1 MSTSTMSLTATPAK
15 RSPIRAAGEK
25 KPSFDFPPSESLA
38 NNGGTSS
45 RDPIRAEA
53 VVDRSQGQDLGPVTR
68 RSVSSAA
75 TTTGTNAAANHRR
88 TRKVAAAAPKS
99 AKARWK
105 RVARIFAKQLAA
117 LLIIVGLI
125 QLTRKVIL
133 KVSTFSS
140 SSFGTT
146 AFSGLE
152 NRIAEVDG
160 LVKATTSTMQVQ
172 VELLD
177 KKIEKEAK
185 ALRQELDTKASA
197 FQRELKKVESR
208 AESLEKSVDDLNAK
222 PFVSRAELDKIY
234 EELKKGNVD
243 DSEFSIDELRAYAR
257 EMIEK
262 EIEKH
267 AGDGLG
273 RVDYALASGGGFV
286 MHHSDPFLVGKGSS
300 WSGTSSRHAHA
311 NAVKMLSP
319 SFGEPGQCFALKGSS
334 GYVQIRL
341 RRPIVPEAFTL
352 EHVAKNVAYDRSSA
366 PKDCLVS
373 GWLQGK
379 GQAPSEKMQLLAE
392 FTYDLDR
399 SNAQTFSVL
408 DSSGS
413 GLIDTVRL
421 DFTSNHGSNS
431 HTCIYRFRVHGRAPD
446 PVSVVGIQSLSG
458 QFTWNWTNCC
468 VFIHPNL

>member
-15 RSPIRAAGEK
+15 RSPILAGEK
-25 KPSFDFPPSESLA
+25 KSNFDFPPSESLA
-38 NNGGTSS
+38 NN
-45 RDPIRAEA
+45 RDPIRAAET
-53 VVDRSQGQDLGPVTR
+53 VVDRSQGQDLGPVAR

-75 TTTGTNAAANHRR
+75 ATGANTTANQRR
-88 TRKVAAAAPKS
+88 TRKVAAATPKS
-99 AKARWK
+99 ERARWK

-125 QLTRKVIL
+125 QVTRKVIL
-133 KVSTFSS
+133 KISTSS
-140 SSFGTT
+140 SSFETT

-152 NRIAEVDG
+152 SRIAEVDG

-177 KKIEKEAK
+177 KKMEKEAK
-185 ALRQELDTKASA
+185 ALRQELETKASA
-197 FQRELKKVESR
+197 FQSVLKKIESR
-208 AESLEKSVDDLNAK
+208 TESLEKSVDDLNAK
-222 PFVSRAELDKIY
+222 PFVSRDELDKIY

-243 DSEFSIDELRAYAR
+243 DSAFSIDELRAYAR
-257 EMIEK
+257 EMMEK

-267 AGDGLG
+267 AADGLG

-286 MHHSDPFLVGKGSS
+286 MQHSDPFLVGKGSS
-300 WSGTSSRHAHA
+300 WFAISSRRAHA

-319 SFGEPGQCFALKGSS
+319 SFGEPGQCFALKGSN

-341 RRPIVPEAFTL
+341 RGPIVPEAFTL

-373 GWLQGK
+373 GWLQGR
-379 GQAPSEKMQLLAE
+379 GQESSDETEKMQLLTE

-399 SNAQTFSVL
+399 SNAQTFSVI
-408 DSSGS
+408 DSSDS

-446 PVSVVGIQSLSG
+446 SVSVVETQS
-458 QFTWNWTNCC
+458 
-468 VFIHPNL
+468 

>member
-15 RSPIRAAGEK
+15 RSPLLAGEK
-25 KPSFDFPPSESLA
+25 KSNIDFPPSESLA
-38 NNGGTSS
+38 NG

-53 VVDRSQGQDLGPVTR
+53 VVDRSQSQELGPVTR
-68 RSVSSAA
+68 RSVSAA
-75 TTTGTNAAANHRR
+75 TGTTTTTNTTATQRR
-88 TRKVAAAAPKS
+88 TRKVATPKTE
-99 AKARWK
+99 KARWK
-105 RVARIFAKQLAA
+105 RVVRIFAKQLIA

-125 QLTRKVIL
+125 QVTRKVIL
-133 KVSTFSS
+133 KVTSSS
-140 SSFGTT
+140 SSFETT

-152 NRIAEVDG
+152 RRIAEVDG
-160 LVKATTSTMQVQ
+160 LVKATTSKMQVQ

-177 KKIEKEAK
+177 KKMEKEAK
-185 ALRQELDTKASA
+185 ALRQELEKKAST
-197 FQRELKKVESR
+197 FHNELKKIESR
-208 AESLEKSVDDLNAK
+208 TESLEKSVEEVNAK
-222 PFVSRAELDKIY
+222 PFVSRDELDKIY
-234 EELKKGNVD
+234 GELKKGNVD
-243 DSEFSIDELRAYAR
+243 AFSEVGIDELRAYAR
-257 EMIEK
+257 EMMEK

-267 AGDGLG
+267 AADGLG

-286 MHHSDPFLVGKGSS
+286 MKHSDPFLVGKGSN
-300 WSGTSSRHAHA
+300 WFATIGGRAHA

-319 SFGEPGQCFALKGSS
+319 SFGEPGQCFALKGSN

-341 RRPIVPEAFTL
+341 RGPIVPEAFTL

-373 GWLQGK
+373 GWLQGI
-379 GQAPSEKMQLLAE
+379 GQELSDETGKMQLLTE

-399 SNAQTFSVL
+399 SNAQTFNVL
-408 DSSGS
+408 DSPDS

-446 PVSVVGIQSLSG
+446 PVSVMETQS
-458 QFTWNWTNCC
+458 
-468 VFIHPNL
+468 

>member
-15 RSPIRAAGEK
+15 RSPLLAGEK
-25 KPSFDFPPSESLA
+25 KPNFDFPPSESLA
-38 NNGGTSS
+38 NGGTTS

-53 VVDRSQGQDLGPVTR
+53 VVDRSQGQDLGPVAR

-75 TTTGTNAAANHRR
+75 ATGGTNTTANQRR
-88 TRKVAAAAPKS
+88 TRKVAAAPKS
-99 AKARWK
+99 EKARWK

-125 QLTRKVIL
+125 QLTRRVIL
-133 KVSTFSS
+133 KLSTSP
-140 SSFGTT
+140 SFETT

-152 NRIAEVDG
+152 SRIAEVDG

-177 KKIEKEAK
+177 KKIEKEAR
-185 ALRQELDTKASA
+185 ALRQDLERKASL
-197 FQRELKKVESR
+197 FQSELKKIDSR
-208 AESLEKSVDDLNAK
+208 TESLEKSVDDINAK
-222 PFVSRAELDKIY
+222 PFVSRDELDKIY
-234 EELKKGNVD
+234 LELKIGNVD
-243 DSEFSIDELRAYAR
+243 YSAFSAASIDELRAYAR

-267 AGDGLG
+267 AADGLG

-300 WSGTSSRHAHA
+300 WFATSSRRAHA
-311 NAVKMLSP
+311 DAVKMLSP
-319 SFGEPGQCFALKGSS
+319 SFGEPGQCFALKGSN

-341 RRPIVPEAFTL
+341 RGPIVPEAFTL

-373 GWLQGK
+373 GWLQGE
-379 GQAPSEKMQLLAE
+379 GQEASEETEKMQLLTE

-399 SNAQTFSVL
+399 SNAQTFNVL
-408 DSSGS
+408 DSSNS

-431 HTCIYRFRVHGRAPD
+431 HTCIYRFRVHGCAPD
-446 PVSVVGIQSLSG
+446 PVSVLETQS
-458 QFTWNWTNCC
+458 
-468 VFIHPNL
+468 